1 MRAKTPGQAFDGAVL
16 ARKHLGLVHGM
27 LGVVGAFSFWGQSP
41 APHMRA
47 FSRGAGFG
55 MIVLSILGWG
65 PYLISWLYSRSRL
78 DGSTKGVLV
87 FSIGAATVTIVGAGL
102 YQNVLALQMRPPSI
116 LVSAMV
122 SLSLIVLA
130 KLCSLIFS
138 PSWKS

>member
-1 MRAKTPGQAFDGAVL
+1 MGAKTPGQAYDAAIL
-16 ARKHLGLVHGM
+16 ARKHLGLVHVM
-27 LGVVGAFSFWGQSP
+27 LGAVGAFSFWGQSP
-41 APHMRA
+41 APHLRA

-78 DGSTKGVLV
+78 DANPKGVLV
-87 FSIGAATVTIVGAGL
+87 FSIGAVTVTIVGAGL
-102 YQNVLALQMRPPSI
+102 YQNVLAFQTRPPSI

-130 KLCSLIFS
+130 KLCSFLKRRDS
-138 PSWKS
+138 R

>member
-1 MRAKTPGQAFDGAVL
+1 MKAKTPGQAFDAAIL
-16 ARKHLGLVHGM
+16 ARKHLGLVHGL

-78 DGSTKGVLV
+78 DGNAKAVLA
-87 FSIGAATVTIVGAGL
+87 FSIGAVAVTIVAAGL
-102 YQNVLALQMRPPSI
+102 YQNVLAFQMRPPSM

-122 SLSLIVLA
+122 SLSLILLA
-130 KLCSLIFS
+130 KVCALIFS
-138 PSWKS
+138 SSWKS